1 MKKLVLFAVVAFASS
16 AAFSQ
21 MAVSGGDFANHPERY
36 DNKPVTLKQVTVGE
50 SHHGPGG
57 HEGPGGHHAA
67 PHGAPGMND
76 HGAPCTPPT
85 GTKQIPVNFTQNPGY
100 KGCFY
105 AKGPMATQILNQA
118 RGPQPVEMVL
128 SIKGNQKMGYL
139 ITAHKIGH

>member
-36 DNKPVTLKQVTVGE
+36 DNKPVTLNQVTVGE
-50 SHHGPGG
+50 AEH
-57 HEGPGGHHAA
+57 GPGGHHAG

-76 HGAPCTPPT
+76 HGAPCNPPR
-85 GTKQIPVNFTQNPGY
+85 GTKQIPVNFKQNQEY

-105 AKGPMATQILNQA
+105 AQDAMATQILNNA

-139 ITAHKIGH
+139 ITSYKVGH

>member
-50 SHHGPGG
+50 AQQ
-57 HEGPGGHHAA
+57 GPGGHHAA

-76 HGAPCTPPT
+76 HGAPCKPLT

-105 AKGPMATQILNQA
+105 AKDPMATQILNQA

-128 SIKGNQKMGYL
+128 SIKGNQKTGYL